1 MRRVTLF
8 LLVAASLLGLVA
20 CRPGARSARSFDQ
33 VQKLVAGRT
42 AAEVAALLGPP
53 DARQAL
59 LADDE
64 RWVWWNYTYLDGAN
78 YAPEIRG
85 QVVHLEITFESPS
98 LVSEGS
104 GAVAVA
110 SVPREQWRVSGPLG
124 VSYSL
129 PVKKGS

>member
-1 MRRVTLF
+1 MRRVALSLF
-8 LLVAASLLGLVA
+8 CAASLLGLAA
-20 CRPGARSARSFDQ
+20 CRPGAKSGRSFDQ
-33 VQKLVAGRT
+33 IQQLVAGKT
-42 AAEVAALLGPP
+42 AAEVAAILGPP
-53 DARQAL
+53 NARQAL

-98 LVSEGS
+98 LASTAE
-104 GAVAVA
+104 VAP
-110 SVPREQWRVSGPLG
+110 VPQEQWRVSGPLA

-129 PVKKGS
+129 PARKGN

>member
-1 MRRVTLF
+1 MPRTL
-8 LLVAASLLGLVA
+8 LLVLCAASLLGLAA
-20 CRPGARSARSFDQ
+20 CGRPAARSGRSFDQ
-33 VQKLVAGRT
+33 VQKLVAGKT
-42 AAEVAALLGPP
+42 AAEVATLLGPP
-53 DARQAL
+53 DSRQEL

-98 LVSEGS
+98 LVS
-104 GAVAVA
+104 ATP
-110 SVPREQWRVSGPLG
+110 VPREQWRVSGPLG

-129 PVKKGS
+129 PAGKG

>member
-1 MRRVTLF
+1 MRHMRRVPLF
-8 LLVAASLLGLVA
+8 LLVAASLLGLAA
-20 CRPGARSARSFDQ
+20 CRPAARSGRSFDQ

-42 AAEVAALLGPP
+42 ASEVATLLGPP
-53 DARQAL
+53 DARQEL

-64 RWVWWNYTYLDGAN
+64 RWVWWNYTFLDGAN

-98 LVSEGS
+98 LASTG
-104 GAVAVA
+104 VAPP
-110 SVPREQWRVSGPLG
+110 VPREQWRVSGPLG

-129 PVKKGS
+129 PAKKAS